1 MHRLALPI
9 VAPGRRWSNVGLR
22 WRVVGPLAMVMVG
35 LFVVGASFVYDHA
48 LDDRHAIVHNAMA
61 KAVTTATAIDREVA
75 ATASLLK
82 GLSRSPSQGRR
93 LPDLLRPAGRD
104 TPSAGLV
111 VCPLGRGPA
120 ACKHRSTIRDEAA
133 DLFGSGRAGGQC
145 EPYSRPRRDDHRSH
159 DRPGYRRARGR
170 RASSPRR
177 SRRSDDRF
185 FVDGAPG
192 GALECGGA
200 GGVQPSGWFTMVMD
214 RKLVPIAWSSLP
226 ANARPGEFSPVLRDH
241 VVRASAD
248 QIFTVR
254 DSGMEMLVAVH
265 RSSATDYTTVT
276 ALPQAFADLPVNAAL
291 AKIGLVGLVLLLCG
305 VFTSFFVVRQV
316 SPVETTAA
324 ETARRLRL
332 AEARYRSLW
341 SDTPEGLFIVT
352 VTEEGRF
359 VFEGLN
365 PVHARATGL
374 TFDGIAGKE
383 PEDCLP
389 RDVAE
394 AVLQRYRRC
403 VETGVPEIYDEVLDL
418 PGGRRHWQTSLSPV
432 RDPDTG
438 RICLLVG
445 TARDVTED
453 REARAGIEQ
462 SRKPAPGH
470 SRRALGSYRHPGRHR
485 NDHRREPGL
494 APVCQDRGISDAGSW
509 DWAQLSPGLPG
520 RHPSD
525 LGRSR

>member
-1 MHRLALPI
+1 MNR
-9 VAPGRRWSNVGLR
+9 
-22 WRVVGPLAMVMVG
+22 
-35 LFVVGASFVYDHA
+35 
-48 LDDRHAIVHNAMA
+48 
-61 KAVTTATAIDREVA
+61 
-75 ATASLLK
+75 
-82 GLSRSPSQGRR
+82 
-93 LPDLLRPAGRD
+93 
-104 TPSAGLV
+104 
-111 VCPLGRGPA
+111 
-120 ACKHRSTIRDEAA
+120 IRDRGVTITDRTIAPVTGEPVVAVHLRL
-133 DLFGSGRAGGQC
+133 DGPDGQMTGFLSMVLP
-145 EPYSRPRRDDHRSH
+145 EERLNAV
-159 DRPGYRRARGR
+159 AR
-170 RASSPRR
+170 
-177 SRRSDDRF
+177 
-185 FVDGAPG
+185 
-192 GALECGGA
+192 EE
-200 GGVQPSGWFTMVMD
+200 VQPSGWFTIGD
-214 RKLVPIAWSSLP
+214 GPEAGSDSLEQL
-226 ANARPGEFSPVLRDH
+226 ACERQARRVLARTARPRGPGVSGPDFHCARRRHGDAGCRPSLLGHRLHDRH
-241 VVRASAD
+241 HIAAGVRRLA
-248 QIFTVR
+248 R
-254 DSGMEMLVAVH
+254 
-265 RSSATDYTTVT
+265 
-276 ALPQAFADLPVNAAL
+276 NAAL
-291 AKIGLVGLVLLLCG
+291 ARIGLVGLVLLLCG
-305 VFTSFFVVRQV
+305 VFASFFVVRQV

-394 AVLQRYRRC
+394 AVLQRYRHC

-462 SRKPAPGH
+462 SRSLLQATLD
-470 SRRALGSYRHPGRHR
+470 ALSAHIAILDGTGTIIAVNQAWHRFAKTGEYLTPDHGIGRNYLQVCR
-485 NDHRREPGL
+485 DAIPSDPQVSMIMSGLLRDSERRERS
-494 APVCQDRGISDAGSW
+494 VQD
-509 DWAQLSPGLPG
+509 GLPMRFTLVPHVCSPLQLRRNG
-520 RHPSD
+520 PCCGCARGHH
-525 LGRSR
+525 